1 MDELLAQALAED
13 VQTPANKV
21 DDDGDSEK
29 GDQFP
34 DTSPMADHL
43 PQVDQQDPA
52 NPNNEHN
59 LPVTGTGDD
68 AFVKFQLIPISET
81 PGKSAIGTVLER
93 KLKLGETIKIG
104 RQIVRD
110 GQATIKGNKKA
121 TDIDIWFTSKVVSR
135 LHAEIWT
142 KDGQALKS
150 LMAAANPYGHKD
162 SDPNDTSDTECCI
175 CLGAIAPYQAL
186 FISPCSHTYHFK
198 CVSTLIST
206 SPMFQCPLCRQV
218 ANLTASVSCSSLHG
232 ESNNEPLPIL
242 EEELKPPEP
251 PVTTRTRGASMGRR
265 TSIKETFGLLTGAR
279 HSTARAN
286 QDAGEGPSLQRKVS
300 SGKKTFGMKLSSF
313 LGRNHG
319 EPAAA
324 QESNPEPSNSDAIP
338 RVTAPLIA
346 GAVQL
351 DDGPELGSSAPTP
364 DERNRPINSEN

>member
-142 KDGQALKS
+142 KDGQLCIKDVGSSSGTFLNKMRLSPSSKESRPYPLKQGDVLQFGVDFKGKTEDVYRAVTLKLGFHDQTWLQTQRQNANPQRYSQALKS

-242 EEELKPPEP
+242 EEEL
-251 PVTTRTRGASMGRR
+251 
-265 TSIKETFGLLTGAR
+265 
-279 HSTARAN
+279 
-286 QDAGEGPSLQRKVS
+286 
-300 SGKKTFGMKLSSF
+300 
-313 LGRNHG
+313 
-319 EPAAA
+319 
-324 QESNPEPSNSDAIP
+324 SNI
-338 RVTAPLIA
+338 
-346 GAVQL
+346 
-351 DDGPELGSSAPTP
+351 
-364 DERNRPINSEN
+364 